1 MRRTN
6 TAQWMEKYNRWQIKV
21 QKDGVRRTFYSSTP
35 GRKGQREAN
44 AKADAWLDDGIQGG
58 NLRVE
63 AVYPQFVASILS
75 SNERER
81 AKDMGRL
88 YLLPAIGHKRIESLR
103 EDDFP
108 TILDRAAAGGV
119 SGKPLSR
126 KTLSNLASVMRGFVR
141 FCRRKRWTAETLE
154 FLSIPKSAPKGE
166 KRILQPKD
174 LVQLFTSDTTLLR
187 GKPVPDSYIH
197 AYRFQVL
204 TGLRP
209 GELMGLRREDIHGRE
224 IHLQRSV
231 NEAGQV
237 TRGKNDNARRVI
249 ALTSQAQQELSAQ
262 LEASGERE
270 QVFPVESQSTYRH
283 RWKRYCDANG
293 IPYISPYE
301 MRHTF
306 VSMVKALPEG
316 EVKALVG
323 HSRSMDTFG
332 VYGHGVEGERE
343 RVADKLEAIFQEL
356 LAQEESGKED
366 SQE

>member
-21 QKDGVRRTFYSSTP
+21 QKDGVRRSFYSSTP

-75 SNERER
+75 ANERER

-88 YLLPAIGHKRIESLR
+88 YLLPAIGRKRVESLQ
-103 EDDFP
+103 EDDFQ
-108 TILDRAAAGGV
+108 TILDRAAACGV

-126 KTLSNLASVMRGFVR
+126 KTLSNLMSVMRGFIK
-141 FCRRKRWTAETLE
+141 FCRRKKYTTETLE
-154 FLSIPKSAPKGE
+154 FLSIPQSAPKGE

-174 LVQLFTSDTTLLR
+174 LVQLFTVDSTLLR
-187 GKPVPDSYIH
+187 GRSVPDSYIH

-224 IHLQRSV
+224 IHLQRSI
-231 NEAGQV
+231 NQEGQV
-237 TRGKNDNARRVI
+237 TRGKNDNARRVVT
-249 ALTSQAQQELSAQ
+249 LTSMAWQELSAQ
-262 LEASGERE
+262 LAESQGRE
-270 QVFPVESQSTYRH
+270 QVFPIESQSTYRH
-283 RWKRYCDANG
+283 RWKRYCEAAG

-316 EVKALVG
+316 EVKALGG

-332 VYGHGVEGERE
+332 VYGHGVEGEGE
-343 RVADKLEAIFQEL
+343 RIASKLEAIFQEL
-356 LAQEESGKED
+356 LAQEEDPTGEKNR
-366 SQE
+366 

>member
-1 MRRTN
+1 
-6 TAQWMEKYNRWQIKV
+6 
-21 QKDGVRRTFYSSTP
+21 
-35 GRKGQREAN
+35 
-44 AKADAWLDDGIQGG
+44 
-58 NLRVE
+58 
-63 AVYPQFVASILS
+63 
-75 SNERER
+75 
-81 AKDMGRL
+81 
-88 YLLPAIGHKRIESLR
+88 
-103 EDDFP
+103 
-108 TILDRAAAGGV
+108 
-119 SGKPLSR
+119 
-126 KTLSNLASVMRGFVR
+126 
-141 FCRRKRWTAETLE
+141 
-154 FLSIPKSAPKGE
+154 
-166 KRILQPKD
+166 
-174 LVQLFTSDTTLLR
+174 
-187 GKPVPDSYIH
+187 
-197 AYRFQVL
+197 
-204 TGLRP
+204 
-209 GELMGLRREDIHGRE
+209 MGLRREDIHGRE

-293 IPYISPYE
+293 IPYVSPYE

-366 SQE
+366 SQ

>member
-6 TAQWMEKYNRWQIKV
+6 TAQWMEKHNRWQIKV
-21 QKDGVRRTFYSSTP
+21 QKDGVRRSFYSSTP

-44 AKADAWLDDGIQGG
+44 AKADAWLDDGIQDG

-75 SNERER
+75 ANEKER
-81 AKDMGRL
+81 ATDMGRL
-88 YLLPAIGHKRIESLR
+88 YLLPALGRKRIESLQ
-103 EDDFP
+103 EDDFQ
-108 TILDRAAAGGV
+108 TILDRAAACGV

-126 KTLSNLASVMRGFVR
+126 KTLSNLSSVMKNFVK
-141 FCRRKRWTAETLE
+141 FCRRKRYTTETLE
-154 FLSIPKSAPKGE
+154 FLSVPKSAPKGE

-174 LVQLFTSDTTLLR
+174 LVQLFTSDSTLLR
-187 GKPVPDSYIH
+187 GKLAPDCYIH

-209 GELMGLRREDIHGRE
+209 GELMGLERGDIHGAE
-224 IHLQRSV
+224 IHLQRSI
-231 NEAGQV
+231 NEEGAV

-262 LEASGERE
+262 LEASGGRQ
-270 QVFPVESQSTYRH
+270 QVFPIESQSTYRH
-283 RWKRYCDANG
+283 RWKRYCQANG
-293 IPYISPYE
+293 IPYVSPYE

-306 VSMVKALPEG
+306 VSMAKSLPEG

-343 RVADKLEAIFQEL
+343 RVAGKLEAIFREL
-356 LAQEESGKED
+356 LTGEGETQ
-366 SQE
+366 